1 MGYQDDLNDFLRQTQ
16 ELAMQTQAV
25 NANMADREVTGA
37 CAGGAVR
44 VTMTTSG
51 VVRSVTI
58 DPHAVNP
65 DNLRHLE
72 GRVAE
77 AMQNTLD
84 NVRGLMEQMM
94 RPLTDGLTRLA
105 SEQP

>member
-1 MGYQDDLNDFLRQTQ
+1 MGHQDDLNEFLRQTR
-16 ELAMQTQAV
+16 ELAMQTQVA
-25 NANMADREVTGA
+25 NAELADREVTGA

-44 VTMTTSG
+44 VTITTSG

-58 DPHAVNP
+58 DPQAVNP

-84 NVRGLMEQMM
+84 NVRALMEQMM
-94 RPLTDGLTRLA
+94 QPLTDGLARLTA
-105 SEQP
+105 DQP

>member
-1 MGYQDDLNDFLRQTQ
+1 MGYQDDLNEFLRQTQ
-16 ELAMQTQAV
+16 ELATQA
-25 NANMADREVTGA
+25 NAASADMADREVTGA

-51 VVRSVTI
+51 QVQSVTI

-77 AMQNTLD
+77 AMQNALD
-84 NVRGLMEQMM
+84 NVRDLMEQVM
-94 RPLTDGLTRLA
+94 RPLTDELNRLTPG
-105 SEQP
+105 QP